1 MDDDI
6 GGGHGC
12 SKVGDRH
19 GPDIRHNGTVLQAQE
34 LSVEVGG
41 RFTLTDASFLV
52 RPGDKVGLVG
62 RNGAGKTSLLKV
74 LGGDAEP
81 AAGQVTVA
89 GQLGF
94 LTQDAARL
102 REATG
107 ISALSYVL
115 SGRGLDEAA
124 IRLEKLRLTMEE
136 DPSERNVNRFARAEE
151 SFSSAGGYAAESEV
165 RQLVAGL
172 GLSDDRLDLP
182 IDVLSGGER
191 RRVELARILFAGAD
205 MLMLDEPTN
214 HLDSDA
220 KTWLLGFL
228 RSYRGALLVVSHDL
242 DLLDEAITRVL
253 HLDEGRMVA
262 YKGTYSQYRS
272 ARARDDARATKVAE
286 RESVEIKRLSTMAD
300 AMRHQTAKRA
310 KVAKSLDRRVDR
322 MQANRTEGP
331 GRGDRKY
338 KVKFPT
344 PPHAGRLILEAG
356 RLAKAYGGPPVFS
369 DVSFAVENGQRLLI
383 MGLNGAGKTS
393 LLRIL
398 AGQADATAGSFRTGV
413 GVDVGYYAQEHEG
426 IRRGVDVLT
435 HIRESAAVP
444 DTELRALLGMM
455 GLSGEI
461 AHQDASTL
469 SGGEKTK
476 LALAQLVAGRHNL
489 LLLDEPTNNLDP
501 PSRTAIGNALSAWP
515 GTMIL
520 VSHDTDFVTEL
531 APDRVLVMPDGTED
545 TWSDD
550 LLELVAMA

>member
-1 MDDDI
+1 M
-6 GGGHGC
+6 
-12 SKVGDRH
+12 
-19 GPDIRHNGTVLQAQE
+19 LQAQD

-41 RFTLTDASFLV
+41 RFTLTDANFVV
-52 RPGDKVGLVG
+52 RAGDKVGLVG
-62 RNGAGKTSLLKV
+62 RNGAGKTSLLNV
-74 LGGDAEP
+74 LGGETQP
-81 AAGQVTVA
+81 AAGKVTVG

-94 LTQDAARL
+94 LTQDPRRL
-102 REATG
+102 AEASG
-107 ISALSYVL
+107 ISGLGYVL

-136 DPSERNVNRFARAEE
+136 DPSERNIARFTRAED
-151 SFSSAGGYAAESEV
+151 SFANAGGYAAEGEV

-172 GLSDDRLDLP
+172 GLSDERLDLP

-191 RRVELARILFAGAD
+191 RRVELGRILFAGAD
-205 MLMLDEPTN
+205 LLMLDEPTN

-220 KTWLLGFL
+220 KAWLLAFL
-228 RSYRGALLVVSHDL
+228 RAYRGALLVVSHDL

-272 ARARDDARATKVAE
+272 ARTRDDARAAKVAE
-286 RESVEIKRLSTMAD
+286 REEVEVRRLSTMAD

-322 MQANRTEGP
+322 LLANKSEAP
-331 GRGDRKY
+331 GRGDRRY
-338 KVKFPT
+338 RVKFPT
-344 PPHAGRLILEAG
+344 PPHTGRLVLEADG
-356 RLAKAYGGPPVFS
+356 LAKSYGGPAVFA

-383 MGLNGAGKTS
+383 VGLNGAGKTS

-398 AGQADATAGSFRTGV
+398 AGDSEATQGTFRTGG
-413 GVDVGYYAQEHEG
+413 GVNSGYYAQEHEG
-426 IRRGVDVLT
+426 IRPGVDVLT
-435 HIRESAAVP
+435 HLREAAEMP
-444 DTELRALLGMM
+444 DTELRGLLGMM

-501 PSRTAIGNALSAWP
+501 PSRTAIGSALSAWP
-515 GTMIL
+515 GSMIL
-520 VSHDTDFVTEL
+520 VSHDVDFVTEL
-531 APDRVLVMPDGTED
+531 APDRVLLMPEGTED
-545 TWSDD
+545 AWSDD
-550 LLELVAMA
+550 LLDLVAMA